1 MRLNNKQLNE
11 IYQQTIS
18 NINFNKKQI
27 QDQHNKLNNNNN
39 DYILKVYH
47 LQLLKNYK
55 QLNVYLNIYKS
66 MIFNN
71 RYPIYEIIR
80 LGSVLNKIINNITVY
95 DTIDY
100 IIPTF
105 EALTLNY

>member
-1 MRLNNKQLNE
+1 MRLNDKQLNE
-11 IYQQTIS
+11 IYQKTIS

-27 QDQHNKLNNNNN
+27 QDQHDKLNNNNN
-39 DYILKVYH
+39 DYILKIHH

-55 QLNVYLNIYKS
+55 KLNVYLNIYKS

-80 LGSVLNKIINNITVY
+80 LDSVLNKIINNITVY
-95 DTIDY
+95 DGIDY
-100 IIPTF
+100 IIPRF